1 MRRKQTVRQLKEG
14 KTWPRKHLIQPWIPH
29 IKHQAH
35 LVRILHES
43 QVSLAP
49 GYKCTGFALPQQYW
63 TRKASQLPRPS
74 CPGHLVLSG
83 MALHRSPHPQE
94 HPISTK
100 AFVSPCHRST
110 TCRRLSF
117 SFCLFSLRRKR
128 ASIAPTSVT
137 QLPTSQYASKQWGA
151 LCLVIL
157 SHKQEAEEQLNTII
171 QYCVLCYNVLLCFI
185 SF

>member
-14 KTWPRKHLIQPWIPH
+14 KTRPRKHLVQPWIPH

-35 LVRILHES
+35 LVQMLHES

-49 GYKCTGFALPQQYW
+49 GYKYTGFALPQQYW

-94 HPISTK
+94 HTSHQHQSLCLPVPQIHHTQTS
-100 AFVSPCHRST
+100 FFFL
-110 TCRRLSF
+110 LSF
-117 SFCLFSLRRKR
+117 LLEEEKGLYSSHLCNTTAHITVCIQAVGCSL
-128 ASIAPTSVT
+128 
-137 QLPTSQYASKQWGA
+137 
-151 LCLVIL
+151 L
-157 SHKQEAEEQLNTII
+157 SHSLT
-171 QYCVLCYNVLLCFI
+171 
-185 SF
+185 